1 MSKRGDKNAHQLDS
15 YIKQLNTREKNHQG
29 KVVLMGVGLVCVL
42 AVTAYFGF
50 YRVQNTPKYIHI
62 QNISTLDQDDLV
74 GYLSQKNTFLVLE
87 DKLMDRLDTI
97 RNLDD
102 YLELVSL
109 NGAYSQEDNYDELAF
124 LDEEGFEEDFME
136 PHNMYIEGSMMSGD
150 DLTFYISGYQDN
162 LTYTLDF
169 GNGIKRRVDDTYEY
183 AYKKKGHFKVRLT
196 VRDEENILEELEQD
210 IQIFEDRALA
220 VAEERPPSRPK
231 EEKRTESRRKK
242 KKEEEE
248 RASASSKKKEENK
261 VEESAAKK
269 RKDSLA
275 TPKIEKP
282 APKPEV
288 ERKPKV
294 EKEVSRSEEVT
305 KPNIDIPVAS
315 KKEESTESRPM
326 AIAEVMPSF
335 PGGDRALRKYLAK
348 NIHYPQ
354 AAKGKEV
361 EGRVY
366 IQFIVEKDGAL
377 SNLKI
382 MRGIGYGC
390 NEEALRVVKAM
401 PSWKPG
407 EQAGRKVPVIY
418 TLPIRFSLQ

>member
-74 GYLSQKNTFLVLE
+74 SYLSQKNTFLVLE
-87 DKLMDRLDTI
+87 DKFMDRLDTI

-109 NGAYSQEDNYDELAF
+109 NSAYSQDDQYDELAF

-169 GNGIKRRVDDTYEY
+169 GNGIKRRIDDTYEY
-183 AYKKKGHFKVRLT
+183 SYKKKGHFKVRLT

-210 IQIFEDRALA
+210 IQIFEDKALA
-220 VAEERPPSRPK
+220 IAEERPPSRPK

-242 KKEEEE
+242 KEESEE
-248 RASASSKKKEENK
+248 KSSSPSRKKEEKK
-261 VEESAAKK
+261 VEETSAKK

-275 TPKIEKP
+275 APKIEKP
-282 APKPEV
+282 APKPV
-288 ERKPKV
+288 IDRKPKV

-315 KKEESTESRPM
+315 KKEESTANRPM

-354 AAKGKEV
+354 AAKGKEE
-361 EGRVY
+361 EG
-366 IQFIVEKDGAL
+366 
-377 SNLKI
+377 
-382 MRGIGYGC
+382 
-390 NEEALRVVKAM
+390 
-401 PSWKPG
+401 
-407 EQAGRKVPVIY
+407 
-418 TLPIRFSLQ
+418 